1 MGVPGST
8 ALLVAGLLLL
18 LILLGIVTREWLV
31 LRARQRQRGLF
42 RRWPIPRIT
51 LDQFDSRF
59 RPDALGPTLATEI
72 TFVGRGT
79 LRVPGGTSDAEAWIL
94 AVVAKDAQVMFEFG
108 TCTGKTAY
116 LWARNQPAGGT
127 VTTLTLPAEQADQ
140 VPGARG
146 DDPVA
151 LTYAR
156 EESRISRFLYSGTA
170 AEERILQVLGDSKAF
185 DERPYAGRCDV
196 VFVDGSHAYSY
207 VVSDSAKALTMVRPG
222 GLVLWHDYSPEC
234 AGVFRALN
242 ELAQRLPLVHI
253 AGTTLVAHRRDRALD
268 S

>member
-1 MGVPGST
+1 VPAAT

-18 LILLGIVTREWLV
+18 LILLGMVTREWLV

-51 LDQFDSRF
+51 LDQLGSRF
-59 RPDALGPTLATEI
+59 RPDALGPTLATEV
-72 TFVGRGT
+72 TFVGRST

-94 AVVAKDAQVMFEFG
+94 AVVAKDARMMFEFG

-127 VTTLTLPAEQADQ
+127 VTTLTLPPEAADQ
-140 VPGARG
+140 VRGTAG

-151 LTYAR
+151 VEYAR
-156 EESRISRFLYSGTA
+156 EESRFSRFLYNGTE
-170 AEERILQVLGDSKAF
+170 AEGRIVQVLGDSKQF
-185 DERPYAGRCDV
+185 DERPFAGQCDV

-207 VVSDSAKALTMVRPG
+207 VVSDSAKALRMVRPG

-234 AGVFRALN
+234 PGVFHALN
-242 ELAQRLPLVHI
+242 ELGRRLPLGHVE
-253 AGTTLVAHRRDRALD
+253 GTTLVAHRRDRAVD

>member
-1 MGVPGST
+1 VGAPQAT
-8 ALLVAGLLLL
+8 ALLIAGLLLL
-18 LILLGIVTREWLV
+18 LLLLGIVTREWLV

-51 LDQFDSRF
+51 LDQLDSRF
-59 RPDALGPTLATEI
+59 RPDTLGPTLGTEVS
-72 TFVGRGT
+72 FVGRGT

-94 AVVAKDAQVMFEFG
+94 AVVAKDARVMFEFG

-127 VTTLTLPAEQADQ
+127 VTTLTLPPDQADQ
-140 VPGARG
+140 VEGAAG

-151 LTYAR
+151 VAYAR
-156 EESRISRFLYSGTA
+156 EESRFSRFLYSGTA
-170 AEERILQVLGDSKAF
+170 AEARIVQLLGDSKQF
-185 DERPYAGRCDV
+185 DERPFAGQCDV

-234 AGVFRALN
+234 PGVFRALN
-242 ELAQRLPLVHI
+242 ELVQRLPLVHVE
-253 AGTTLVAHRRDRALD
+253 GTTLVAHRRERAVD

>member
-1 MGVPGST
+1 MAT
-8 ALLVAGLLLL
+8 ALLVAGVLLLL
-18 LILLGIVTREWLV
+18 VLLGIVTREWLV

-42 RRWPIPRIT
+42 RRWPIPRIS
-51 LDQFDSRF
+51 LDQLDSRF
-59 RPDALGPTLATEI
+59 RPDALGPTLDTEVA
-72 TFVGRGT
+72 FVGRGT

-94 AVVAKDAQVMFEFG
+94 AVLAKDARVMFEFG

-127 VTTLTLPAEQADQ
+127 VTTLTLPPERADQ
-140 VPGARG
+140 VGGAAG

-151 LTYAR
+151 VAYAR
-156 EESRISRFLYSGTA
+156 EESRFSRFLYSGTA
-170 AEERILQVLGDSKAF
+170 TEERIVQLLGDSKEF
-185 DERPYAGRCDV
+185 DERRFAGQCDV

-207 VVSDSAKALTMVRPG
+207 VVNDSAKALAMVRPG

-234 AGVFRALN
+234 PGVFQALN
-242 ELAQRLPLVHI
+242 ELARRLPLVHLE
-253 AGTTLVAHRRDRALD
+253 GTTLVAHRRDRAVD

>member
-51 LDQFDSRF
+51 LDRLDARF

-94 AVVAKDAQVMFEFG
+94 AVVAKDARVMFEFG

-156 EESRISRFLYSGTA
+156 EESRISGFLYSGTA

-253 AGTTLVAHRRDRALD
+253 EGTTLVAHRRDRALD